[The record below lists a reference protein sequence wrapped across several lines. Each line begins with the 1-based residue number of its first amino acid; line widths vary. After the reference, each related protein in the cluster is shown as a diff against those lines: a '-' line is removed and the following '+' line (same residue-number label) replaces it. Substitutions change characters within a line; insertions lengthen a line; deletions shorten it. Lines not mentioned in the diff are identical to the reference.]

1 MMDKNFENSE
11 NTILF
16 QKGEK
21 IALFNFE
28 PIGYGNDVQTKIIY
42 FLQLFLQLH

>member
-16 QKGEK
+16 QKREK

-28 PIGYGNDVQTKIIY
+28 PIGYGNDVTFSNCFYNCIEG
-42 FLQLFLQLH
+42 